1 MSATNMT
8 IATPKPC
15 MYYDCTYP
23 FTCFKKNATV
33 DTEAIRE
40 KQYNYPG
47 AFVSH
52 GECIEAP
59 VDPDI
64 VKLTAA
70 DVDLIRKKQYNYPK
84 AIISHG
90 ETIEEVP
97 EYVPKKSAWGSF
109 VDFFK
114 QRQKF
119 GRYPFLYTP
128 NI

>member
-23 FTCFKKNATV
+23 FTGLKKPTAVNT
-33 DTEAIRE
+33 D
-40 KQYNYPG
+40 
-47 AFVSH
+47 
-52 GECIEAP
+52 
-59 VDPDI
+59 DI
-64 VKLTAA
+64 L
-70 DVDLIRKKQYNYPK
+70 KKQYNYSK
-84 AIISHG
+84 AFISHGERIEETVDPDTVEHTKYSGVIISHG
-90 ETIEEVP
+90 ETIEDIP
-97 EYVPKKSAWGSF
+97 ETPIKKKYMWTSF

-119 GRYPFLYTP
+119 QRYPFLHTP